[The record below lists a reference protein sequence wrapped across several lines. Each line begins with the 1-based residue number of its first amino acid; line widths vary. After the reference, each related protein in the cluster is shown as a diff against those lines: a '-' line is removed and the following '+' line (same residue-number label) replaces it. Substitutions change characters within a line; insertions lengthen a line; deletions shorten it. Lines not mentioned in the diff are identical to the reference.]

1 MKFNPVI
8 LFSVFLI
15 IVFAFAVFEAKD
27 FAFAGRLFPL
37 IVGIPALILTLV
49 QFFLDLRAKPEGDE
63 VALQDFVDIA
73 PDVSIPLTVVR
84 TRALR
89 FLCWI
94 LGLYLGIWVVGF
106 KIAVPLFF
114 IAFMRVEGRARWL
127 LIISLTAL
135 SVYAIFYHFEEL
147 LGVFWPK
154 PVISRWVEIPWL
166 F

>member
-1 MKFNPVI
+1 MRFRPVI
-8 LFSVFLI
+8 LFTVFLI
-15 IVFAFAVFEAKD
+15 ALFAFAVFEAKD

-37 IVGIPALILTLV
+37 IVGIPALILTIV
-49 QFFLDLRAKPEGDE
+49 QLFLDLKAKPAANGADR
-63 VALQDFVDIA
+63 QDFVDIA
-73 PDVSIPLTVVR
+73 PDLSIPVTVVR

-89 FLCWI
+89 FLSWI

-114 IAFMRVEGRARWL
+114 IAFMRVEGKARWI
-127 LIISLTAL
+127 LIFSLTAL

-154 PVISRWVEIPWL
+154 PAISRWVEIPWL